1 MTWPAATCSETGVFA
16 GLPDLPC
23 DADGPVFA
31 APWEAEAFAMT
42 VRLHAAGIF
51 TWAEW
56 AATLSDEIK
65 RAQAEGDP
73 DLGNTYYHH
82 WLAAL
87 ERLVVAKDILKAADL
102 ATFRAAWDLSLIH
115 I

>member
-1 MTWPAATCSETGVFA
+1 MAGGRGSETGVFT
-16 GLPDLPC
+16 GLRICRVTLTARFSPRLGRPR
-23 DADGPVFA
+23 PS
-31 APWEAEAFAMT
+31 T

-73 DLGNTYYHH
+73 DLGNTYYTIGWPH
-82 WLAAL
+82 WNAWWLP
-87 ERLVVAKDILKAADL
+87 K
-102 ATFRAAWDLSLIH
+102 TF
-115 I
+115 